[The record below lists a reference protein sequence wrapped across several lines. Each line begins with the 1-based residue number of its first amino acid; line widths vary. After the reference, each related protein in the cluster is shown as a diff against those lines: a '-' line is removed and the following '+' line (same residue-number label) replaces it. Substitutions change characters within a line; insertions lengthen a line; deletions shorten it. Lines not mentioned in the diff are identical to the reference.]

1 MRVPIQCG
9 SCLHFNH
16 SKPSFK
22 LRHWFPSLKVV
33 TSWIQNHDASEHNS
47 RYWSLLSLVVRIK
60 FQSRQYLQF
69 PSCDCESCNG
79 NDQKE
84 RNSKWCIYEMW
95 SNPSKNHVQICACIY
110 IHVHLNIWLG
120 QPCSMQP
127 QPSTVHI
134 QGALANYKAKYR
146 TVPYLY
152 AITRVHFTWSLHAK
166 QIDLYS
172 LVHFDKWVKWFRSPH
187 DLSPVKRIW
196 MEPFEPFFSLPATLQ
211 SHNISISALQV
222 FKKRR

>member
-1 MRVPIQCG
+1 MVMTKK
-9 SCLHFNH
+9 N
-16 SKPSFK
+16 
-22 LRHWFPSLKVV
+22 V
-33 TSWIQNHDASEHNS
+33 IQNDVYMKCGRIPQKIMCKYVRASTS
-47 RYWSLLSLVVRIK
+47 
-60 FQSRQYLQF
+60 
-69 PSCDCESCNG
+69 
-79 NDQKE
+79 
-84 RNSKWCIYEMW
+84 M
-95 SNPSKNHVQICACIY
+95 CIY
-110 IHVHLNIWLG
+110 INIWLG